1 MSEAPP
7 PRLRLAT
14 RGSALARAQTAL
26 AEAELRAAGAGDA
39 SLVVVTTTGD
49 RNAAVPLGQL
59 EGEGWF
65 TAELERAL
73 LEGRADVAVHSAK
86 DLPTELAPGLAV
98 AALLIRG
105 DPRDALVSSLG
116 ARLADLPG
124 GATVGTSSARRAA
137 YLAAGYPHL
146 RTVPMRGN
154 VDTRLSKL
162 DGGQVD
168 ALLLAAAG
176 LDRLGLGH
184 RAGERLD
191 PTDLVP
197 APAQG
202 AIALEVVAG
211 TAAADLCAAAGDAAT
226 TTAVRAERAVLAALG
241 GGCLLPLGAF
251 ASLQGGSLVLSAAL
265 AGVGEVRRAQLGGDP
280 AEPERLGR
288 QVADRLR

>member
-191 PTDLVP
+191 PTDFVP

-226 TTAVRAERAVLAALG
+226 ATAVRAERAARLLKAGLISDEQFRQFTREGAIGSHLENLQRKGGFKGFNQKSVSAIIAAT
-241 GGCLLPLGAF
+241 
-251 ASLQGGSLVLSAAL
+251 
-265 AGVGEVRRAQLGGDP
+265 DP
-280 AEPERLGR
+280 RKQTAH
-288 QVADRLR
+288 